1 MTDKK
6 SRKVLIIN
14 NIKSDTIDQAIFILK
29 GDTPPGKSAHLD
41 TNIADEAQEIIN
53 RYIRQ
58 VERLKGDRSG
68 SGSIKTT
75 KAPRSF
81 PWPLLFFA
89 SSLLSIV
96 LSIAL
101 IYYTG

>member
-1 MTDKK
+1 MTDRKA
-6 SRKVLIIN
+6 RKVLIIN

-29 GDTPPGKSAHLD
+29 GDPGVNKSVSFD
-41 TNIADEAQEIIN
+41 TNAAAEAQEIID

-58 VERLKGDRSG
+58 VERLKGATKNSV
-68 SGSIKTT
+68 KTK
-75 KAPRSF
+75 KAGKKF

-89 SSLLSIV
+89 VSASSIA

-101 IYYTG
+101 LCHAL